1 MVRELREGGR
11 SRWAGAGII
20 VLAACLIA
28 SNAPAADGAEA
39 LAKQILDATG
49 VRGGLIVHVGSG
61 DGKLTA
67 ALRASESY
75 MVHGLDGDA
84 ANVAKARKHIQSLG
98 IYGKVSVDRWSGGR
112 LPYAENLVNLVVAED
127 LGAAPMAD
135 VMRVL
140 CPNGVAY
147 VKKGGEWTKTV
158 KPRPEEIDEWTHYW
172 HDASGNAVAQDTVVG
187 PPRRMQ
193 WVGSP
198 RWSRHHDHMASMSAL
213 VSSGG
218 RIFYIID
225 EGPTSSIR
233 LPGKWSLVAR
243 DAFNGTILWKRPIPV
258 WNTHLWGLKSGPA
271 HMPRRLI
278 SLGDRVYVTLGLDA
292 PVTEL
297 DAATGE
303 TLRTFA
309 GSKCTAEMVAADGVL
324 YLMINPDVMK
334 HNNYRQKGTYVW
346 DNTKRSNSGWAWNG
360 EKRVLQA
367 VSLETGK
374 ALWKKQVPVAHM
386 SVAVGAQG
394 VLFCDGEKIICLGKV
409 KGGEKWRSL
418 PVGLR
423 MPMHTSYGPRLVA
436 YKDVVLFSGGK
447 GSMGSYDA
455 ATGKRLWVGKHAA
468 SGHQSPQDLL
478 VVGGLVWSG
487 AIANGKDSGVFV
499 GRDPRTGE
507 VVNQFAPDVNIYWF
521 HHRCHAS
528 KATEKFLL
536 PSRTGIEFI
545 DPTTNHWD
553 VNHWVRG
560 GCIYGIMPCNGMVYA
575 PPHSCA
581 CYIESKQYGFN
592 ALAPER
598 TLKQELAAA
607 TDEGR
612 LEQGPAY
619 GKIDNRQ
626 STIDNPAD
634 WPTYRHD
641 ASRSGYT
648 KTSVPASV
656 DVAWKAELGGKL
668 SSVVIAG
675 GKLFVASIDTHTVHA
690 LDEKTGEVVW
700 SFTAGG
706 RIDSPP
712 TIHEGAA
719 LFGSADGWVYCVR
732 AADGK
737 LAWRFRAA
745 PMDRRIT
752 AWEQVESTWPVH
764 GSVLVQGGIAYCVAG
779 RSVFLDGGMRLLR
792 LDPKTGKKLSETV
805 LDNRDPN
812 TNQDLHVHVKGL
824 DMPVA
829 LPDVLSSDGKSLY
842 MRSQAFDLQGKQR
855 RVAPIDVTEQAGE
868 GAHLFSGIGFLD
880 DSIFHR
886 AYWMYGRV
894 VASGYGGWFK
904 AGRLIPW
911 GRPLVVDE
919 TTVYG
924 YGRRPEFMVNSSVL
938 EYQLYAADKT
948 IRPEPIRKMAASEK
962 KINAAS
968 KQRNA
973 SSSDWKLRQRFGV
986 SDLSAVKTKW
996 VMLNPPLHARAMV
1009 LAGKTLF
1016 VAGPPDVV
1024 DEEQAFL
1031 RPDDA
1036 SVRAKIAGE
1045 VAALDG
1051 EKGALMWA
1059 MSASTG
1065 RRLALTKLDALPVW
1079 DGLAAA
1085 NGRLFLSTKAGEVI
1099 CFGKSEGAATAPRP
1113 VSDVKDSASRLGLAR
1128 SYLTAGKR
1136 DKAIAILRSIMLDYP
1151 DSLDARDARA
1161 KLRELGA
1168 TP

>member
-1 MVRELREGGR
+1 
-11 SRWAGAGII
+11 
-20 VLAACLIA
+20 
-28 SNAPAADGAEA
+28 
-39 LAKQILDATG
+39 
-49 VRGGLIVHVGSG
+49 
-61 DGKLTA
+61 
-67 ALRASESY
+67 
-75 MVHGLDGDA
+75 
-84 ANVAKARKHIQSLG
+84 VAH
-98 IYGKVSVDRWSGGR
+98 
-112 LPYAENLVNLVVAED
+112 
-127 LGAAPMAD
+127 
-135 VMRVL
+135 
-140 CPNGVAY
+140 
-147 VKKGGEWTKTV
+147 
-158 KPRPEEIDEWTHYW
+158 
-172 HDASGNAVAQDTVVG
+172 DTVLG

-198 RWSRHHDHMASMSAL
+198 RWSRHHDHTASMSAL

-243 DAFNGTILWKRPIPV
+243 DAFNGTILWRRPIAE
-258 WNTHLWGLKSGPA
+258 WNTHMWALKSGPA
-271 HMPRRLI
+271 HLPRRLI
-278 SLGDRVYVTLGLDA
+278 ALGDRVYVTLGLDA

-297 DAATGE
+297 DAATGK

-309 GSKCTAEMVAADGVL
+309 GSKCTAEMLALDGVL

-334 HNNYRQKGTYVW
+334 HNEYRQKGTYVW
-346 DNTKRSNSGWAWNG
+346 DNTRRANSEWAWDG
-360 EKRVLQA
+360 EKRILQA
-367 VSLETGK
+367 VQIETGK
-374 ALWKKQVPVAHM
+374 VLWKKQVPVAHM
-386 SVAVGAQG
+386 SLAVGGGG
-394 VLFCDGEKIICLGKV
+394 VLFCDGKNIVCLDKASGKQR
-409 KGGEKWRSL
+409 WRSP
-418 PVGLR
+418 PVITR
-423 MPMHTSYGPRLVA
+423 MPMHTSFGPRLIA
-436 YKDVVLFSGGK
+436 YKDVVLFAGGK
-447 GSMGSYDA
+447 GSMAGFDA
-455 ATGKRLWVGKHAA
+455 ATGERLWAGKHAP

-487 AIANGKDSGVFV
+487 AIANGKDSGIFT

-521 HHRCHAS
+521 HHRCHPS
-528 KATEKFLL
+528 KATDKFLL

-545 DPTTNHWD
+545 DPTTKHWD

-619 GKIDNRQ
+619 EAIR
-626 STIDNPAD
+626 NPKSASAKATADRSAIRNPDD

-648 KTSVPASV
+648 KTSVPANV
-656 DVAWKAELGGKL
+656 NVVWKAKLGGKL

-690 LDEKTGEVVW
+690 LDATTGEVVW
-700 SFTAGG
+700 SYTAGG
-706 RIDSPP
+706 RVDSPP

-719 LFGSADGWVYCVR
+719 IFGSADGWVYCVR
-732 AADGK
+732 ASDGK

-745 PMDRRIT
+745 PMDRRVM

-764 GSVLVQGGIAYCVAG
+764 GSVLVQDGVVYCVAG

-792 LDPKTGKKLSETV
+792 LDPKTGKKLSEAV
-805 LDNRDPN
+805 LDERDPN
-812 TNQDLHVHVKGL
+812 TNENLHAHVKTL
-824 DMPVA
+824 NMPVA

-842 MRSQAFDLQGKQR
+842 MRSQRFDLQGKR
-855 RVAPIDVTEQAGE
+855 RQVAPIDVNEQAGE

-948 IRPEPIRKMAASEK
+948 IRPEPISKMKASER
-962 KINAAS
+962 KINSAS

-973 SSSDWKLRQRFGV
+973 SSSDWKLRKRFGV

-996 VMLNPPLHARAMV
+996 VMPNPPLHARAMV

-1036 SVRAKIAGE
+1036 SIRAKIKGE

-1059 MSASTG
+1059 VSASTG

-1099 CFGKSEGAATAPRP
+1099 CFGKAEGVAKPPRP
-1113 VSDVKDSASRLGLAR
+1113 APTGKSTSKSRLGLAQ
-1128 SYLTAGKR
+1128 SYLTAGMR
-1136 DKAIAILRSIMLDYP
+1136 DKAIPILRSIIKEFP

-1161 KLRELGA
+1161 KLRELGVA
-1168 TP
+1168 P